1 MEVVHYGP
9 QNVIVRGPSD
19 GIISVNIELKLF
31 PGIAPNLTIINNVED
46 VSYLQFMQVNTTSRV
61 AVNQTAYLYRD
72 IFDPKRLVNAPFRI
86 KNIVHHTINYTASY
100 NTHILTM
107 LINVTFY
114 PYGVDPMA
122 TTPTAMIVGMVVGLV
137 LLFVVTMVT
146 VILGLVIWWRKLR
159 HSCILDQ
166 NPIIPLI
173 KIEEMKRKELLEKVS
188 HMIIT

>member
-114 PYGVDPMA
+114 PYGDPTA

-137 LLFVVTMVT
+137 LLFVVTIVT